1 VPINQIG
8 RALDRRLG
16 LLHRATDDEL
26 MDTLPL
32 SEVEVRSTLR
42 WLQFTNRRFGGTRT
56 ILRHLSA
63 WTAGWPT
70 DRATHLLDVGTGAAD
85 IPAAVVA
92 WARRL
97 GLPIRVT
104 AIDSAASIVAAAR
117 AAVRDEPD
125 IFVEQIGLFELA
137 ATDRRFDIVTASLF
151 LHHVPPERTRDAL
164 EAIDRLAIR
173 GVIVSDLLVT
183 ARVGGRRRAGVR
195 HGQSDRP
202 ARRAALGA
210 PRVQGPRTLSAGR
223 GRRPAVSART
233 PRGPLP
239 CQPRRRQGGRRWM
252 RPSSSAPGRRG

>member
-1 VPINQIG
+1 MPINQIG

-125 IFVEQIGLFELA
+125 IFVEQISLFELA

-173 GVIVSDLLVT
+173 GVIVSDLLRSPL
-183 ARVGGRRRAGVR
+183 AWAAVGALAFATGNRIVRHDAPLSVRRAFRVR
-195 HGQSDRP
+195 ELSRLAAAAGLPYLR
-202 ARRAALGA
+202 ARREGRFRVSLAGAKGAADG
-210 PRVQGPRTLSAGR
+210 
-223 GRRPAVSART
+223 
-233 PRGPLP
+233 
-239 CQPRRRQGGRRWM
+239 
-252 RPSSSAPGRRG
+252 

>member
-1 VPINQIG
+1 MPINQID

-125 IFVEQIGLFELA
+125 IFVEQISLFELA

-173 GVIVSDLLVT
+173 GVIVSDLLRSPLT
-183 ARVGGRRRAGVR
+183 WAAVGALAFATGNRIVRHDAPLSVRRAFRVR
-195 HGQSDRP
+195 ELSRLAAAAGLPYLR
-202 ARRAALGA
+202 ARREGRFRVSLAGAKGAADG
-210 PRVQGPRTLSAGR
+210 
-223 GRRPAVSART
+223 
-233 PRGPLP
+233 
-239 CQPRRRQGGRRWM
+239 
-252 RPSSSAPGRRG
+252 

>member
-1 VPINQIG
+1 MPINRIG

-32 SEVEVRSTLR
+32 SEAEVRSTLR

-63 WTAGWPT
+63 WRAGWPT
-70 DRATHLLDVGTGAAD
+70 DRAMHLLDVGTGAAD

-92 WARRL
+92 WARRR

-104 AIDSAASIVAAAR
+104 AIDSAAGIVAAAR
-117 AAVRDEPD
+117 IAVRDVPD
-125 IFVEQIGLFELA
+125 IFVEQIDLFELA

-173 GVIVSDLLVT
+173 GVIVSDLLRSPLTWAAVGALAFATGNRIVRHDAPLSVRRAFRIRELSRLAAAAGLPHLRARREGRFRVSLAGAKVT
-183 ARVGGRRRAGVR
+183 AGG
-195 HGQSDRP
+195 
-202 ARRAALGA
+202 
-210 PRVQGPRTLSAGR
+210 
-223 GRRPAVSART
+223 
-233 PRGPLP
+233 
-239 CQPRRRQGGRRWM
+239 
-252 RPSSSAPGRRG
+252 